1 MGNSNVKKKYYDH
14 QKYASQY
21 SLIDI
26 IGGSCAGS
34 TRSSHVETKSYS
46 RSSCRSLV
54 HGSLSSSKTT
64 WPIPRSEAI
73 FLPEF
78 KVRKMTLNAEYSFL
92 ALIAKGAYGRVYKV
106 QNRETK
112 QVFALKV
119 IAKAQI
125 VTENAIAQAKQE
137 VAIQRMVGHHP
148 FIVNSTHRWQSRKTL
163 YILTDYMS
171 GGELFSLVEKYG
183 CLPEEVVRIYVAEVA
198 LAIDFLHNAG
208 VVHRDLKA
216 TNILLDEE
224 GHAVIIDFGLSKW
237 LNRTQRTN
245 TFCGTPEY
253 MAPEIL
259 KRQPYG
265 QEVDWWSLGV
275 LMCFLLTNRYP
286 SIGPC
291 ELFSDRSEQNC
302 PVPPGTLPPDAK
314 LSPAA
319 IDLLKRLLQPDPLL
333 RLKSILTLQT
343 LAFYMG
349 HNVQSYMYKKKS
361 PFKLLGR
368 SNLNDSS
375 NAQQMHFDFA
385 DFDFVAGNRRMNGVI
400 H

>member
-1 MGNSNVKKKYYDH
+1 MGNSNVKKKYHDH

-34 TRSSHVETKSYS
+34 TRSSQVEIKSWS
-46 RSSCRSLV
+46 RSSCRS
-54 HGSLSSSKTT
+54 SSKTA
-64 WPIPRSEAI
+64 WPIPRSETI

-78 KVRKMTLNAEYSFL
+78 KVRKMTLNTEYSFL
-92 ALIAKGAYGRVYKV
+92 DVIAKGAYGRVYKV
-106 QNRETK
+106 QNRENR

-119 IAKAQI
+119 ISKAKI
-125 VTENAIAQAKQE
+125 VSENAVTQAKQE

-148 FIVNSTHRWQSRKTL
+148 FIVNSTHRWQSSKTL
-163 YILTDYMS
+163 YILTDYMC
-171 GGELFSLVEKYG
+171 GGELFSLVEEYG

-216 TNILLDEE
+216 TNILLDED

-237 LNRTQRTN
+237 LHRTQRTN

-259 KRQPYG
+259 KRQSYG

-275 LMCFLLTNRYP
+275 LMCFLLTNRFYSTYNWFKSNFDRKTP
-286 SIGPC
+286 WRNGSA
-291 ELFSDRSEQNC
+291 SDSRSEGCVFKSRRGQA
-302 PVPPGTLPPDAK
+302 LLF
-314 LSPAA
+314 LS
-319 IDLLKRLLQPDPLL
+319 
-333 RLKSILTLQT
+333 
-343 LAFYMG
+343 FY
-349 HNVQSYMYKKKS
+349 
-361 PFKLLGR
+361 L
-368 SNLNDSS
+368 SS
-375 NAQQMHFDFA
+375 LHLIMRIYDKFYH
-385 DFDFVAGNRRMNGVI
+385 VI
-400 H
+400 C

>member
-1 MGNSNVKKKYYDH
+1 MGNSNVKKKYHDH

-34 TRSSHVETKSYS
+34 TRSFQVEIKSWS
-46 RSSCRSLV
+46 RSSYR
-54 HGSLSSSKTT
+54 SSSKTA

-78 KVRKMTLNAEYSFL
+78 KVRKMTLNTEYSFL
-92 ALIAKGAYGRVYKV
+92 DVIAKGAYGRVYKV
-106 QNRETK
+106 QSRENR

-119 IAKAQI
+119 ISKAKI
-125 VTENAIAQAKQE
+125 ITENAVTQAKQE

-148 FIVNSTHRWQSRKTL
+148 FIVNSTHRWQSSKTL
-163 YILTDYMS
+163 YILTDYMC

-183 CLPEEVVRIYVAEVA
+183 CLPEQVVRIYVAEVA

-224 GHAVIIDFGLSKW
+224 GHAMIIDFGLSKW
-237 LNRTQRTN
+237 LHRTQRTN

-259 KRQPYG
+259 KRQFYG

-286 SIGPC
+286 SNVPC
-291 ELFSDRSEQNC
+291 ELFSDRIEQNS
-302 PVPPGTLPPDAK
+302 PVPPGTLPAGTN
-314 LSPAA
+314 LSHAA
-319 IDLLKRLLQPDPLL
+319 TDLLKRLLQPDPLL
-333 RLKSILTLQT
+333 RLRSILTLQT

-349 HNVQSYMYKKKS
+349 YSVQSYMYKKES

-368 SNLNDSS
+368 SKEPMKNSL
-375 NAQQMHFDFA
+375 NAQMRFDFA
-385 DFDFVAGNRRMNGVI
+385 DFDSFVVRDRC
-400 H
+400 

>member
-1 MGNSNVKKKYYDH
+1 MGNSNVKKKYHDH

-34 TRSSHVETKSYS
+34 TRYSHVEIKSWS
-46 RSSCRSLV
+46 RASCRSWNENYTFRDTLN
-54 HGSLSSSKTT
+54 SSKTA
-64 WPIPRSEAI
+64 WPIPRFEAI

-78 KVRKMTLNAEYSFL
+78 KVRKTALNTEYSFL
-92 ALIAKGAYGRVYKV
+92 DIIAKGAYGRVYKV
-106 QNRETK
+106 QNRETG

-119 IAKAQI
+119 ISKAKI
-125 VTENAIAQAKQE
+125 VAENAIAQAKQE
-137 VAIQRMVGHHP
+137 VVIQRMVGHHP

-171 GGELFSLVEKYG
+171 GGELFSLVEEYG

-237 LNRTQRTN
+237 LHRTQRTN

-259 KRQPYG
+259 KRQYYG

-275 LMCFLLTNRYP
+275 LMCFLLTNR
-286 SIGPC
+286 
-291 ELFSDRSEQNC
+291 EQYF
-302 PVPPGTLPPDAK
+302 
-314 LSPAA
+314 
-319 IDLLKRLLQPDPLL
+319 Q
-333 RLKSILTLQT
+333 
-343 LAFYMG
+343 
-349 HNVQSYMYKKKS
+349 
-361 PFKLLGR
+361 
-368 SNLNDSS
+368 NLNL
-375 NAQQMHFDFA
+375 N
-385 DFDFVAGNRRMNGVI
+385 
-400 H
+400 

>member
-1 MGNSNVKKKYYDH
+1 MGNSNVKKKYHDH

-26 IGGSCAGS
+26 ISGSCAGS
-34 TRSSHVETKSYS
+34 TRSSQVEIKSWS
-46 RSSCRSLV
+46 RSSCRS
-54 HGSLSSSKTT
+54 SSKTA

-78 KVRKMTLNAEYSFL
+78 KVRKMTLNTEYSFL
-92 ALIAKGAYGRVYKV
+92 DVIAKGAYGRVYKV
-106 QNRETK
+106 QNRQNR

-119 IAKAQI
+119 ISKAKI
-125 VTENAIAQAKQE
+125 VSENAVTQAKQE

-148 FIVNSTHRWQSRKTL
+148 FIVNSTHRWQS
-163 YILTDYMS
+163 ITDYMC
-171 GGELFSLVEKYG
+171 GGELFSLVEEYG

-237 LNRTQRTN
+237 LHRTQRTN

-259 KRQPYG
+259 KRQCYG

-275 LMCFLLTNRYP
+275 LMCFLLTNRFVENN
-286 SIGPC
+286 SK
-291 ELFSDRSEQNC
+291 
-302 PVPPGTLPPDAK
+302 A
-314 LSPAA
+314 
-319 IDLLKRLLQPDPLL
+319 
-333 RLKSILTLQT
+333 
-343 LAFYMG
+343 
-349 HNVQSYMYKKKS
+349 
-361 PFKLLGR
+361 LGKMKI
-368 SNLNDSS
+368 
-375 NAQQMHFDFA
+375 QE
-385 DFDFVAGNRRMNGVI
+385 FVA
-400 H
+400 